1 MNLFERKSIADSFM
15 GQITEGLGQVPI
27 KKKPSETFKRKT
39 LEQAAAGAV
48 AGGAMGGAAASIK
61 KKNKKK

>member
-1 MNLFERKSIADSFM
+1 MNPFERKSIIDSAM
-15 GQITEGLGQVPI
+15 GQITEGLGKLPV
-27 KKKPSETFKRKT
+27 KKKPSETFKRRT
-39 LEQAAAGAV
+39 LEQAAVGAV